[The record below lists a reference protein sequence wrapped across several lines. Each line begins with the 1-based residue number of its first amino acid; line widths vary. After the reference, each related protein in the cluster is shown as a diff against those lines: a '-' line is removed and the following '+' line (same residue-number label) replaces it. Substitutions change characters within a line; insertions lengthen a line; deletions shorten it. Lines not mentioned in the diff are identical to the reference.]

1 MLVVV
6 AVVVVVVAVFYDGAD
21 HEVTGRPHLIKN
33 RFRSLLKN
41 SSEAKIVKM
50 ETKIDR
56 LDGI

>member
-1 MLVVV
+1 MVV
-6 AVVVVVVAVFYDGAD
+6 AVVVVVAVFYDGAD